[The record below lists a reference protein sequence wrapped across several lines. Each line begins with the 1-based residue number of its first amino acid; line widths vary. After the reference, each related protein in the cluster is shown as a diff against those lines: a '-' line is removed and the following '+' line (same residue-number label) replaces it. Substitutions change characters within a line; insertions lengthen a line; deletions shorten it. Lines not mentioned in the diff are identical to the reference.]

1 MVGAQSFDWIVATD
15 KNLSASTLFL
25 FNIFYEGDTSPSAV
39 SETFRITDDD
49 STSSS
54 STTTTT
60 SSSTTF
66 VTSASITGAASL
78 TTSTIS
84 TTPISAVSTMTSA
97 GDTTGAVT
105 AQTSLPPAE
114 QNADNDGLSLSAKVG
129 LGIAVPV
136 VALLG
141 IAAGYYIFRHRAAK
155 QQKQHAAKLVTQTE
169 PPMYQE
175 PPNPPPYYRYEMDGV
190 NHPRMHE
197 LYGDPAGR

>member
-49 STSSS
+49 SASSS
-54 STTTTT
+54 STTTA

-78 TTSTIS
+78 TTSTMS
-84 TTPISAVSTMTSA
+84 TTPISAASTTTSA

-114 QNADNDGLSLSAKVG
+114 QNTDNDGLSLSAKVG

-141 IAAGYYIFRHRAAK
+141 IAAGYYLFRHRAAK
-155 QQKQHAAKLVTQTE
+155 QRKQHATKLVAQTE

-175 PPNPPPYYRYEMDGV
+175 PPNPPPYHRYEINGV
-190 NHPRMHE
+190 NYPRTHE
-197 LYGDPAGR
+197 LHGDPAGR